1 MALERLLNQTH
12 DLYEGVK
19 WKPGKSESAGPWA
32 HCSAV
37 KVVSNYMHC
46 IAAVYLHWL
55 THL

>member
-12 DLYEGVK
+12 NLYEGVK

-32 HCSAV
+32 YRSAV
-37 KVVSNYMHC
+37 KAVYNHKHC
-46 IAAVYLHWL
+46 IAAAYLHWL